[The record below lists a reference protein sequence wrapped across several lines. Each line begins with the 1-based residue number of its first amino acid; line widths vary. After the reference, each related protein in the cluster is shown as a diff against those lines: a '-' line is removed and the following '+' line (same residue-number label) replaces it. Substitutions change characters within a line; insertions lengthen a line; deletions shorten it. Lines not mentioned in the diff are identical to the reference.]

1 MFDLSKE
8 YEQRVQRLHEESV
21 VFDSLANHIISLY
34 TDYSQPMLEKLDE
47 LIEKNVPTSTILY
60 EMDRM
65 HIKELTSSESCR
77 EEEWMKLSGVDAFS
91 MTVGFY
97 GEPHFSYENAVR
109 DIALWTRKFD
119 SVDYLVKATSVK
131 DIYQAKKMGK
141 KAIMMNFQNTDH
153 IGTDLDKLDLFYDLG
168 IRSVQLTYNLQNFV
182 GSGSLERTDAG
193 LTHFGVQVV
202 KRLNELGI
210 LVDVSHCGYQ
220 TTMDAIDVSS
230 TPVVATHSFCRKIH
244 DHPRGNTDEELK
256 ALADNNGYMG
266 IVVYPSFI
274 APPSRQASIEDFL
287 NHLDHAVEIMGVD
300 KIGIGT
306 DYGKIVPEPLQVRLR
321 EEGMRA
327 GHIKGYTGGTG
338 TTKGYTNHR
347 EWKNFT
353 RGLVSRGYTDDEIKG
368 IIGGNFL
375 RILKEVVG

>member
-1 MFDLSKE
+1 MFDLTKE
-8 YEQRVQRLHEESV
+8 DEQRVKRLHEESV
-21 VFDSLANHIISLY
+21 VVDSLTNHIISLY
-34 TDYSQPMLEKLDE
+34 AEYSQAMLEKLDE
-47 LIEKNVPTSTILY
+47 LIKKDISTPAILY

-65 HIKELTSSESCR
+65 HIRELLSGESHR
-77 EEEWMKLSGVDAFS
+77 EQEWMELSGVDAFS
-91 MTVGFY
+91 MTVGVY
-97 GEPHFSYENAVR
+97 GEPAFSYENAVR

-141 KAIMMNFQNTDH
+141 KAIMLNFQNTDH
-153 IGTDLDKLDLFYDLG
+153 IGTDLGKLDLFYDLG
-168 IRSVQLTYNLQNFV
+168 IRAVQFTYNLQNFV

-193 LTHFGVQVV
+193 LSHFGVQVV

-210 LVDVSHCGYQ
+210 LVDVSHCGHQ
-220 TTMDAIDVSS
+220 TTMDAIEVSS

-274 APPSRQASIEDFL
+274 APPSRQASLDDFL
-287 NHLDHAVEIMGVD
+287 DHLEHAVEIMGVD
-300 KIGIGT
+300 KVGIGT
-306 DYGKIVPEPLQVRLR
+306 DYGKVVSEPLQVRLR
-321 EEGMRA
+321 EEGMLL
-327 GHIKGYTGGTG
+327 GHIKGYTGGAGATE
-338 TTKGYTNHR
+338 GYRDHR
-347 EWKNFT
+347 EWTNFT

-368 IIGGNFL
+368 IIGGNLL
-375 RILKEVVG
+375 RILEQVVG